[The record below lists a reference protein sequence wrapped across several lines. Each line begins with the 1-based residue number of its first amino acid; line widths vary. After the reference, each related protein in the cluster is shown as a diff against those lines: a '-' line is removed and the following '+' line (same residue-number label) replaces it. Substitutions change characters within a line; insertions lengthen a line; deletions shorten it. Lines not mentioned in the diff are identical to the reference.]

1 MEPDRLLQ
9 KRELFSISLR
19 AQKKRDIL
27 LQKRERKLLQMTKAK
42 FLGNISQKDG
52 LPKIVFK
59 DVSALEEMIA
69 RLHNIAPREF
79 DYQSELTIKDYVQ
92 ILTEIRCIVDQGQP
106 SLKEFLRGD
115 SRVQETLMILL
126 TREYVIIDCGH
137 AEDLGQ
143 RDPTAWPVEFKD
155 LINLLK

>member
-1 MEPDRLLQ
+1 MDADKLLQ

-52 LPKIVFK
+52 RKKVVFK
-59 DVSALEEMIA
+59 DVSALAEMIA
-69 RLHNIAPREF
+69 RLHNIVPRPF
-79 DYQSELTIKDYVQ
+79 DHQSELTIKDMIQ

-126 TREYVIIDCGH
+126 TREYVIIGSGK
-137 AEDLGQ
+137 AEDPSQ
-143 RDPTAWPVEFKD
+143 SDPTAWRVEF
-155 LINLLK
+155 